1 MAETTCQPQFEAPRH
16 LERLIRRLSAS
27 SIWGRMRFF
36 AGRPVRSWRR
46 VLRFRR
52 APPGPVLR
60 AFARG
65 WVGSRYRAGKRMG
78 GGLQLGSPRNPRA
91 ASFLDGRNDLP
102 TAIRG
107 PPPPRVAHSTPLGL
121 LYLGTHAFFC
131 RAAGSVVAPGFAVS
145 PRPSGASPKGVCTRL
160 GGFPAP
166 RRKAHGRGASA
177 RQPEKSPASWLPA
190 FASSGWQRRLSSAAE
205 VAPALLSLLLG
216 RFSL

>member
-1 MAETTCQPQFEAPRH
+1 MSPAPHAPCRGQHCPVVAMLLAPRSNPLPIPEKTGWVGPCRFQMAETTCQPQFEAPHH
-16 LERLIRRLSAS
+16 LEWLIRRPSAS

-46 VLRFRR
+46 VLRF
-52 APPGPVLR
+52 
-60 AFARG
+60 
-65 WVGSRYRAGKRMG
+65 
-78 GGLQLGSPRNPRA
+78 
-91 ASFLDGRNDLP
+91 
-102 TAIRG
+102 
-107 PPPPRVAHSTPLGL
+107 
-121 LYLGTHAFFC
+121 
-131 RAAGSVVAPGFAVS
+131 AVP
-145 PRPSGASPKGVCTRL
+145 PRPSGACSEGVCTRL
-160 GGFPAP
+160 GGFPVP

>member
-1 MAETTCQPQFEAPRH
+1 MATATQRAEQQGTRGAGAEGGRCTTRGIGALDGVCD
-16 LERLIRRLSAS
+16 AS
-27 SIWGRMRFF
+27 T
-36 AGRPVRSWRR
+36 P
-46 VLRFRR
+46 
-52 APPGPVLR
+52 
-60 AFARG
+60 
-65 WVGSRYRAGKRMG
+65 
-78 GGLQLGSPRNPRA
+78 LGA
-91 ASFLDGRNDLP
+91 VSFSDGRNDLP
-102 TAIRG
+102 TAIRA

-160 GGFPAP
+160 GGFPVP
-166 RRKAHGRGASA
+166 RRKMHGRGASA
-177 RQPEKSPASWLPA
+177 RQPEKFPASWLPA